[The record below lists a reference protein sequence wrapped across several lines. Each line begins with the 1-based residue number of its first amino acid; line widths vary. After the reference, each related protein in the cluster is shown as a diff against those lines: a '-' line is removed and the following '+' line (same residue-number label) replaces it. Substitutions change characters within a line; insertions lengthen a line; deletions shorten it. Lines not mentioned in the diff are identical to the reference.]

1 MNRKFAANIKRIV
14 VGIVTV
20 IGLTIFGYL
29 TWYSFRFTYN
39 FIPEYSELFDI
50 EKDNLFLHCITLVIC
65 ILSLSFFGN
74 IGKDVSENTK
84 LKAEKFVLIF
94 AMLSMTIAGILW
106 VSVVHAQPCTDQ
118 RWVVEGACSLM
129 DGDYRILEP
138 DQYFGTYTYQL
149 CLAVIFRFLFTIS
162 GVRDYRIIQYCNVLC
177 IPVIVL
183 AGYKIVKN
191 LGGRSKSGIFYCLLI
206 MTCFPLLLYTPFVYG
221 EIFSV
226 MAGMVFVWG
235 LMAFVR
241 GRQKKWMPL
250 VVVSAVFGVLT
261 RGNFWIVIIAACII
275 LMLCGL
281 WRKDG
286 AMLLLMLLIVVMPI
300 CMKNGIELIYEQRS
314 GLRLDQGTPFISTIA
329 MGVHDEGNQ
338 PAGWSNLHDYYAYAL
353 NDCDREKAAEFSKEY
368 LRIRMAAF
376 REGSADWKAFY
387 KEKLLTQWEEPT
399 WQSLLANHDF
409 AEEPGEVVNSIY
421 YGNLKNILLG
431 FLNEYQWLLYVGVCL
446 FFWYCFIKKVP
457 FYMLLPEIILI
468 GGVLFS
474 LLWEAKTR
482 YSFPYMIYMLPCMSI
497 GLVEVSE
504 MIFDKIRK
512 SRKWKIKKKDE
523 ILGEKMA

>member
-162 GVRDYRIIQYCNVLC
+162 GD
-177 IPVIVL
+177 
-183 AGYKIVKN
+183 
-191 LGGRSKSGIFYCLLI
+191 
-206 MTCFPLLLYTPFVYG
+206 
-221 EIFSV
+221 
-226 MAGMVFVWG
+226 
-235 LMAFVR
+235 
-241 GRQKKWMPL
+241 
-250 VVVSAVFGVLT
+250 
-261 RGNFWIVIIAACII
+261 
-275 LMLCGL
+275 
-281 WRKDG
+281 
-286 AMLLLMLLIVVMPI
+286 
-300 CMKNGIELIYEQRS
+300 
-314 GLRLDQGTPFISTIA
+314 
-329 MGVHDEGNQ
+329 
-338 PAGWSNLHDYYAYAL
+338 
-353 NDCDREKAAEFSKEY
+353 
-368 LRIRMAAF
+368 
-376 REGSADWKAFY
+376 
-387 KEKLLTQWEEPT
+387 
-399 WQSLLANHDF
+399 
-409 AEEPGEVVNSIY
+409 
-421 YGNLKNILLG
+421 
-431 FLNEYQWLLYVGVCL
+431 
-446 FFWYCFIKKVP
+446 
-457 FYMLLPEIILI
+457 
-468 GGVLFS
+468 
-474 LLWEAKTR
+474 
-482 YSFPYMIYMLPCMSI
+482 
-497 GLVEVSE
+497 
-504 MIFDKIRK
+504 RK
-512 SRKWKIKKKDE
+512 SVV
-523 ILGEKMA
+523 